1 MPIWLYEITAVQTAI
16 FMIVIA
22 ELLSMIGLFLARRFV
37 VPKFRYSD
45 GINDA
50 ISGTVQAIGVFYG
63 VTVGLI
69 AVAVWN
75 TNSNCSELVSREAA
89 AIGALYR
96 DVSGYPEP
104 QRDQLR
110 RQLRDYTVFVIE
122 RAWPAQSKGQLTDE
136 GTQLLDEF
144 QSGLHSFEPKTA
156 GQSAIH
162 SEALR
167 AYNTLLEYR
176 RLRIDAVGG
185 GLSSVMWA
193 VIWIGA
199 GISVGVAYL
208 FRVEDWRLHAVL
220 IGLIAGFL
228 AFVLTMI
235 IINDKPFYGPLGI
248 KSDPYKL
255 VLDRVIDKAK

>member
-1 MPIWLYEITAVQTAI
+1 MPIWLYEISALQTAVV
-16 FMIVIA
+16 MIVFA
-22 ELLSMIGLFLARRFV
+22 ELLSMIGLYLARRFV
-37 VPKFRYSD
+37 VPRFRYSD

-75 TNSNCSELVSREAA
+75 TNSNCSELVSKEAVA
-89 AIGALYR
+89 VGALYR

-104 QRDQLR
+104 YRDQLR
-110 RQLRDYTVFVIE
+110 DHLRKYTVFVIE
-122 RAWPAQSKGQLTDE
+122 RAWPAQAKAQLTDE
-136 GTQLLDEF
+136 GTHLLDDF
-144 QSGLHSFEPKTA
+144 QNMLYSFEPKTA

-162 SEALR
+162 SESLSG
-167 AYNTLLEYR
+167 YNTLLLYR
-176 RLRIDAVGG
+176 LLLIDAVGG
-185 GLSSVMWA
+185 GLSTMMWA

-208 FRVEDWRLHAVL
+208 FKVEDWRLHAVL

-228 AFVLTMI
+228 ALVLTMI

-248 KSDPYKL
+248 KADPYKL
-255 VLDRVIDKAK
+255 VLEKVIDKSK

>member
-1 MPIWLYEITAVQTAI
+1 MPIWLYELSAFQTALV
-16 FMIVIA
+16 MILAA
-22 ELLSMIGLFLARRFV
+22 EFLSMLGLYLARRFI
-37 VPKFRYSD
+37 VPRFRYSD

-75 TNSNCSELVSREAA
+75 TNSSCSELVSREAV
-89 AIGALYR
+89 AIGTLYR

-104 QRDQLR
+104 YRAQLR
-110 RQLRDYTVFVIE
+110 GELRNYTVYVIE
-122 RAWPAQSKGQLTDE
+122 RAWPAQTKGQLIDE

-144 QSGLHSFEPKTA
+144 QAILHSFEPKTP

-162 SEALR
+162 SEALS
-167 AYNTLLEYR
+167 AYNKLLEYR

-185 GLSSVMWA
+185 GLSTVMWA

-228 AFVLTMI
+228 ALVLTMI

-255 VLDRVIDKAK
+255 VLERVIDKAR

>member
-1 MPIWLYEITAVQTAI
+1 MPIWLYQINALQTALV
-16 FMIVIA
+16 MIVLA
-22 ELLSMIGLFLARRFV
+22 EFLSMLGLFFARRFI
-37 VPKFRYSD
+37 VPRFRYSD

-75 TNSNCSELVSREAA
+75 TNTSSSDLVSREAV
-89 AIGALYR
+89 AISALYR

-104 QRDQLR
+104 FRTQLR
-110 RQLRDYTVFVIE
+110 GQLRNYTVYVIE
-122 RAWPAQSKGQLTDE
+122 RAWPAQMKGQVSDE

-144 QSGLHSFEPKTA
+144 QAIIHSFEPKTT

-162 SEALR
+162 SEALS
-167 AYNTLLEYR
+167 AYNRLLEYR
-176 RLRIDAVGG
+176 RLRLDAVGN
-185 GLSSVMWA
+185 GLSSLMWA

-220 IGLIAGFL
+220 IALIAGFL
-228 AFVLTMI
+228 ALVLTMI
-235 IINDKPFYGPLGI
+235 IINDKPFFGPMSI

-255 VLDRVIDKAK
+255 VLERVIDKSR